1 MSSITEHWAAFD
13 LRDQRTT
20 LEHPAFNDA
29 LKKLR
34 RILATQDDTWLA
46 QLVAST
52 SGGKSH
58 AVTVIHG
65 EILDHHAEEM
75 KADSTF
81 MPSVYLSMNLLS
93 DHARHNWTDDYS
105 KILEALKHPNP
116 SGKDLSVA
124 RKAIKKALTFRR
136 TKLLILDEAAH
147 FISGC
152 NPNDLEAIKRRANVV
167 KSLTEDTQTRLLL
180 SATYDLLPMIRVDG
194 QLARRNQLVHLA
206 RYRNTPFDRAVF
218 HKILNHIDETFSE
231 HLGVSLSARDE
242 EVYRGCIGLI
252 GSLRNWL
259 VRASTAAEQD
269 GRHKIN
275 GNDLDATRSSLGE
288 VMPMLQEA
296 LNGEEKLCDTPEL
309 CEDFDKLLERDKEAE
324 RPGLD
329 RSRNKN
335 GTDPKSRSA
344 AADESKNKKKGK
356 ETSPGRPNPKRT
368 QLENDEQ
375 GAAA

>member
-13 LRDQRTT
+13 LRDPRTT
-20 LEHPAFNDA
+20 LQHPAFNDA
-29 LKKLR
+29 LQKLR

-65 EILDHHAEEM
+65 EILDSHAEEM

-81 MPSVYLSMNLLS
+81 MPSVYVSMNLLS
-93 DHARHNWTDDYS
+93 DHARHNWSDDYS
-105 KILEALKHPNP
+105 KILGALKHPNP
-116 SGKDLSVA
+116 SGKDLSEA

-218 HKILNHIDETFSE
+218 LKLLNHIDERFSD
-231 HLGVSLSARDE
+231 HLGVSLSAKDE
-242 EVYRGCIGLI
+242 EIYRGCIGLV

-269 GRHKIN
+269 GRREIN
-275 GNDLDATRSSLGE
+275 DSDLKSTRSPLGDL
-288 VMPMLQEA
+288 MPMLEEA
-296 LNGEEKLCDTPEL
+296 VNGEEKLCDTPEL
-309 CEDFDKLLERDKEAE
+309 REDFDSLLEKDKTAE

-329 RSRNKN
+329 RPIEKKPT
-335 GTDPKSRSA
+335 GEKSPST
-344 AADESKNKKKGK
+344 AADESRKKKRGK
-356 ETSPGRPNPKRT
+356 KAPPGRPNPKRNR
-368 QLENDEQ
+368 LEDDEQ
-375 GAAA
+375 HEAA